1 MNDVSLKQ
9 LVRKIDECT
18 EIIDL
23 LYEVNGKKEVYDKV
37 KNARSIWVER
47 LEKKIMEDYN
57 EEMVDKCQKDMED
70 YFRELAEKLNDR
82 I

>member
-9 LVRKIDECT
+9 LVSKIDECT

-23 LYEVNGKKEVYDKV
+23 LYEVNGKKEVYEKV
-37 KNARSIWVER
+37 KNARNIWVER

-70 YFRELAEKLNDR
+70 YFKELAEKLNDK